1 MMNGVY
7 FRVVAASVLPRRTWW
22 KLLLLVLVSPLVAGC
37 GPSAVEGEEE
47 AHHEFP
53 PHRPSSYE
61 QLVSD
66 LEQRVTGHQAAG
78 SDPGDDTELRDLAG
92 WIPEFAADSELKRQ
106 DFGEAVRLARR
117 LQPELGPLLPPL
129 PQPLGCPAKMQSRQQ
144 LWVLAP
150 RVVCC
155 AHCHCHWW
163 RQSGGS

>member
-53 PHRPSSYE
+53 PHRPRSYE

-117 LQPELGPLLPPL
+117 LQPEL
-129 PQPLGCPAKMQSRQQ
+129 A
-144 LWVLAP
+144 
-150 RVVCC
+150 
-155 AHCHCHWW
+155 
-163 RQSGGS
+163 SGGSLSGDRAERVRQLLEGLRELVSRSRDPNAGGAL

>member
-117 LQPELGPLLPPL
+117 LQPEL
-129 PQPLGCPAKMQSRQQ
+129 A
-144 LWVLAP
+144 
-150 RVVCC
+150 
-155 AHCHCHWW
+155 
-163 RQSGGS
+163 SGGALSGDRAERVRQLLQGLRELVSRSRDPNAGGAL